1 MKNKRLDTQLIKEIE
16 KKYINAVDLYQK
28 IWIHGTELYMDD
40 LDEPAITENEVEF
53 LRFAYSVIKARGEN
67 VESFTEDELFQI
79 HTMLISAI
87 MLNREDI
94 ILSAGIS
101 KGFLGVVENKLKQ
114 LGFDFD

>member
-1 MKNKRLDTQLIKEIE
+1 MLNKKIDTRLIKEI
-16 KKYINAVDLYQK
+16 KKRYTDAADMYQK
-28 IWIHGTELYMDD
+28 IWIHGTELYMDET
-40 LDEPAITENEVEF
+40 DEPAITENEVEF

-87 MLNREDI
+87 MLNRDDI